1 MPSTSSV
8 LCSVLYPVLF
18 SSCYCFSSTSL
29 ALQTFSCPAIVM
41 FLSCFPIKSRIF
53 IAFSWK
59 SSTYFYPHSQLSDWP
74 QPVPPT
80 PPPSPPFL
88 LLLVPFQRYPYI
100 ENVRIT
106 RACCQRIWATSSCG
120 FCFGFLL
127 VSCWFSIPTSPPPLS
142 LSLSLRVACRKWF
155 RGSARRSARWPCI
168 RPSTIS
174 A

>member
-18 SSCYCFSSTSL
+18 SSRYCFSSTSL

-59 SSTYFYPHSQLSDWP
+59 SSTYFYPHSQLSSLF
-74 QPVPPT
+74 PT
-80 PPPSPPFL
+80 SLPPFL

-127 VSCWFSIPTSPPPLS
+127 VSCWFSIPIRTSPS
-142 LSLSLRVACRKWF
+142 LSLFVWHVESGLGDLLVGQHGDHA
-155 RGSARRSARWPCI
+155 
-168 RPSTIS
+168 
-174 A
+174 

>member
-18 SSCYCFSSTSL
+18 SSRYCFSSTSL

-74 QPVPPT
+74 QPVPHL
-80 PPPSPPFL
+80 PPPISAAACAIPEISIYRERTHNSCLLSAHLSYELLWFL
-88 LLLVPFQRYPYI
+88 LWLFI
-100 ENVRIT
+100 
-106 RACCQRIWATSSCG
+106 S
-120 FCFGFLL
+120 FLL
-127 VSCWFSIPTSPPPLS
+127 VFHPHPHLPVS
-142 LSLSLRVACRKWF
+142 LSLSLFVWHVESGLGDLLVGQHGDHA
-155 RGSARRSARWPCI
+155 
-168 RPSTIS
+168 
-174 A
+174 